1 MKTKLTDVLM
11 KEIYLMLMKD
21 IRNKNRA
28 IIFCRSL
35 AKALDLQHKV
45 YIDFLEEEGRIFVSS
60 TPLFETSMPFRLSG
74 KEHKI
79 CRDRDLIFVLTE
91 IYELNSYTPSLIF
104 ADIKIDI
111 YDNIPVAIILMKPD
125 RED

>member
-1 MKTKLTDVLM
+1 MNEIFLM
-11 KEIYLMLMKD
+11 MIKD

-28 IIFCRSL
+28 IIFCESL
-35 AKALDLQHKV
+35 AKALDLQHRV

-74 KEHKI
+74 NKDKI
-79 CRDRDLIFVLTE
+79 CKDKDLIFVLTE
-91 IYELNSYTPSLIF
+91 IYELNSYTPSLLF

>member
-1 MKTKLTDVLM
+1 MKTKLTDVFMKKIFLM
-11 KEIYLMLMKD
+11 MMKD

-28 IIFCRSL
+28 IIFCESL
-35 AKALDLQHKV
+35 AKALDLQHRV

-79 CRDRDLIFVLTE
+79 CRDIDLIFVLTE
-91 IYELNSYTPSLIF
+91 IYELNSFTPSLLF

-111 YDNIPVAIILMKPD
+111 YNDIPVAIISMKPD
-125 RED
+125 R